1 MKFIAVARNGRVWDP
16 ERGKVFSEPS
26 AEKEEVWPVE
36 RVGER
41 KVERVL
47 SASLQPAFL
56 LFLLSGGGWRSNNCE
71 SCCWRRC
78 GKGGQFCLTHRD
90 LNSAS

>member
-1 MKFIAVARNGRVWDP
+1 MIATISYIIAIPPKKSGITKASSFVKFIAVAQNGRVWDP

-41 KVERVL
+41 K
-47 SASLQPAFL
+47 
-56 LFLLSGGGWRSNNCE
+56 
-71 SCCWRRC
+71 
-78 GKGGQFCLTHRD
+78 
-90 LNSAS
+90 